1 MTEISALFLLQNPKN
16 VYTVNILVIVIFLT
30 NLVDLQPFTDYSL
43 TLQVCNNAG
52 CVNSTQTAVSTLQAT
67 PEEVSTP
74 VPSSITSD
82 SLQLSWLTPAQ
93 PNGVILGYEVF
104 RRESPFTG
112 QGVSIENL
120 SANELSVSITEL
132 NAFTEY
138 EFAVSAA
145 TVAGATLSEFVRITT
160 LEAGEFMRTSAPCNG
175 TSLHH
180 KII

>member
-1 MTEISALFLLQNPKN
+1 MIHLSIGELLNRYTNSFYTFRILLLRYSETRFNCNIRTHWYIMYHINLLYKYMT
-16 VYTVNILVIVIFLT
+16 
-30 NLVDLQPFTDYSL
+30 
-43 TLQVCNNAG
+43 
-52 CVNSTQTAVSTLQAT
+52 
-67 PEEVSTP
+67 
-74 VPSSITSD
+74 
-82 SLQLSWLTPAQ
+82 
-93 PNGVILGYEVF
+93 VF